1 MYFCEDN
8 LFVKVKL
15 TNKAL
20 GVNIT
25 DNEMKLIF
33 LVVNTCTYICWDY
46 LFIKLMILFI
56 KRLPE

>member
-20 GVNIT
+20 GVNIA
-25 DNEMKLIF
+25 DNQEINFSGRK
-33 LVVNTCTYICWDY
+33 Y
-46 LFIKLMILFI
+46 LYLYLLGLFVHKIGDFIY
-56 KRLPE
+56 